1 MPWLHLVLSL
11 ETLITGQFI
20 ERLNSKLV
28 RFTNGEASRVLAA
41 FRCAQFLI
49 PVTNYEG
56 ATQAGSFR
64 HGEKQFVSWLH
75 LVLSLVTLI
84 TGLN

>member
-1 MPWLHLVLSL
+1 MR
-11 ETLITGQFI
+11 Q
-20 ERLNSKLV
+20 N
-28 RFTNGEASRVLAA
+28 ASHPYPGA
-41 FRCAQFLI
+41 
-49 PVTNYEG
+49 NYEG

-84 TGLN
+84 TGQLIEGSTQAESWPNRFTQAVSWLHLGVRSTPYPGDEL